1 MKRDGTTRT
10 VEVTVERLADDE
22 QVADESGAKR
32 GRWGLAMRELTAEER
47 RERELAG
54 SEGVLVTGVAPD
66 SPAAEAGI
74 KEGDVVLQVNRAPVG
89 SVAALRKA
97 VEKTPDG
104 KPLLLLVRTSEGGDR
119 FAALAAR

>member
-1 MKRDGTTRT
+1 MTGGQDRRGDGRPQGG
-10 VEVTVERLADDE
+10 DE
-22 QVADESGAKR
+22 QVAADASGRGKR
-32 GRWGLAMRELTAEER
+32 GRWGSRLRELTAGGA
-47 RERELAG
+47 RERETTGA
-54 SEGVLVTGVAPD
+54 EGVLVAGVAPD

-74 KEGDVVLQVNRAPVG
+74 KAGDIVLQVNRSPVG

-97 VEKTPDG
+97 VEKTPSG